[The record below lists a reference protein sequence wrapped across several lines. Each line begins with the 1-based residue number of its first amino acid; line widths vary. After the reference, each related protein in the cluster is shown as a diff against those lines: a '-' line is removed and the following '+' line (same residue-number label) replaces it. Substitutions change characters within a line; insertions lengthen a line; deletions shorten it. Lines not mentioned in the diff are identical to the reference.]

1 MTLGPRPA
9 RRNDRRRL
17 GPGHSTHAV
26 FGDGS
31 AALTIRTFSGDIVIY
46 QALDDA

>member
-1 MTLGPRPA
+1 MTLGPTTA
-9 RRNDRRRL
+9 RNDRRRP

-31 AALTIRTFSGDIVIY
+31 AALVIRTFSGDIVITKR
-46 QALDDA
+46 